1 MKNRRRRG
9 RRSTESDRTVSQL
22 TLVDH
27 PQHAP
32 SKKLCVVFM
41 RFGPLGQHPRLGGI
55 SEIPLGVS
63 RGAPVSVSENCPSV
77 VVVSDSVVGNAP
89 QCPLHYCNEGT
100 KSREQVLYGVCMWGW
115 KCGAHNEA
123 GPSGPGLRVGGVV
136 RVCL

>member
-63 RGAPVSVSENCPSV
+63 RGAPVSVSENCPCV
-77 VVVSDSVVGNAP
+77 VVLLDSVVGRAP
-89 QCPLHYCNEGT
+89 PFPPPHYIGNSLE
-100 KSREQVLYGVCMWGW
+100 SEHALYGACIGE
-115 KCGAHNEA
+115 KRCGGRSGA
-123 GPSGPGLRVGGVV
+123 GTGGPGQPWGGCF
-136 RVCL
+136 RGG